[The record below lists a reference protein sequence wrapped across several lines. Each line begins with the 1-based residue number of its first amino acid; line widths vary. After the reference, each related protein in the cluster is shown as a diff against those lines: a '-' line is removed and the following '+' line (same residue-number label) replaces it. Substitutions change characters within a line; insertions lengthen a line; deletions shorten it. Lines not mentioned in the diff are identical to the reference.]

1 LRKYFKNRKGF
12 TLVELMMVIAVIGIL
27 AAVLIPKIGSTK
39 NTARLAGVES
49 NTRQVVA
56 QVHGLVE
63 RYKHHGDDFAAAL
76 VEAINSDG
84 SDTNGADSGDISN
97 PFVSNL
103 YGATSGSLTADADN
117 ADSPDVNYAVYV
129 DDDGD
134 NDNDPT
140 APGTDTDFKGLI
152 YVTVTLDDYDTSN
165 DIANITEVK
174 VTPYNEDGEQM
185 SELITT
191 ITLN

>member
-63 RYKHHGDDFAAAL
+63 RYKHHGNDFAAAL

-84 SDTNGADSGDISN
+84 SEADDADSGDISN

-103 YGATSGSLTADADN
+103 YGAVEGSLDA
-117 ADSPDVNYAVYV
+117 SSDVEYAVYV
-129 DDDGD
+129 DDSGS
-134 NDNDPT
+134 T

-152 YVTVTLDDYDTSN
+152 YVTVTLDDN
-165 DIANITEVK
+165 DITEVE

-185 SELITT
+185 SELVTT
-191 ITLN
+191 ITLD